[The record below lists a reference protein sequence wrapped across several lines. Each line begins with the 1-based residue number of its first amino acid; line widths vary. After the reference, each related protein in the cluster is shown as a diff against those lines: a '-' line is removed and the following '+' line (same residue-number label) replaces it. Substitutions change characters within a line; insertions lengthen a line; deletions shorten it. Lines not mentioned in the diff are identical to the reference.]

1 MVFYRSFGYYIVK
14 IRAFF
19 EDKKM
24 VLTWANQ
31 ITILRILLI
40 APFVICMLK
49 SNESDSGFAYRYAA
63 LGIFLIMCISDA
75 LDGYMARVKKQ
86 ITKLGSFLDP
96 LADKLLMTCACI
108 LLATTKTAVKGFEL
122 PSSVVVLIIGKD
134 LFLMTGFITL
144 FLFTSDVR
152 IVPVVMGKTSTF
164 LQLAMVLSTLIAPE
178 VSNYLGWWIY
188 LVKILWVLTA
198 TAAILSTLIYIRH
211 GKQYIESFDSP

>member
-1 MVFYRSFGYYIVK
+1 
-14 IRAFF
+14 
-19 EDKKM
+19 M

-49 SNESDSGFAYRYAA
+49 SNETDTGFVYRYIA
-63 LGIFLIMCISDA
+63 LAIFMVMCISDA

-86 ITKLGSFLDP
+86 VTKLGSFLDP

-108 LLATTKTAVKGFEL
+108 LLATTKTAVTGFKL

-144 FLFTSDVR
+144 FLFTTDVR
-152 IVPVVMGKTSTF
+152 IVPAVMGKTSTF
-164 LQLAMVLSTLIAPE
+164 LQLTMVLSTLIAPE
-178 VSNYLGWWIY
+178 VSNYLGWWVY
-188 LVKILWVLTA
+188 LVKILWFLTA
-198 TAAILSTLIYIRH
+198 SAAILSTLIYIRQ
-211 GKQYIESFDSP
+211 GKRYIEEFDNNSENRDG